1 MLLQFLHDTFSDPS
15 SFYPIVGIGSGLG
28 ATVGS
33 VVTMAVS
40 KALNKK
46 KDNAD
51 INVINYDVIDK
62 QFKTVWENLE
72 QQGRVIKELQ
82 EKACYREPCNIR
94 INGNNI
100 PVPKKTKTKSAS

>member
-15 SFYPIVGIGSGLG
+15 SFYPMVGIGSGLG

-40 KALNKK
+40 KALNRK

-51 INVINYDVIDK
+51 ITEK
-62 QFKTVWENLE
+62 QFQLLWDNMSRIDNV
-72 QQGRVIKELQ
+72 VKELQ
-82 EKACYREPCNIR
+82 DKACYREPCNIR
-94 INGNNI
+94 INGNNL
-100 PVPKKTKTKSAS
+100 PEPKKTKTKSAS

>member
-62 QFKTVWENLE
+62 QFKTVWDNLK
-72 QQGRVIKELQ
+72 QQSNIIKELQ
-82 EKACYREPCNIR
+82 GNSCYREPCNIR

-100 PVPKKTKTKSAS
+100 PEPKKTKTKSAS

>member
-1 MLLQFLHDTFSDPS
+1 MLLQFLQETLSDPS
-15 SFYPIVGIGSGLG
+15 SLYPMVGIGSGLG

-62 QFKTVWENLE
+62 QFQTVWENLE
-72 QQGRVIKELQ
+72 QQGKVIKELQ
-82 EKACYREPCNIR
+82 AKACYREPCGIR
-94 INGNNI
+94 INGNAI
-100 PVPKKTKTKSAS
+100 PLPKKNKKPGS